1 MENYYKEL
9 PEGYKEAKVLD
20 AKDSKFGLWMNL
32 ASFPMAAIVLI
43 PCYFKVK
50 GYWEQEIKYSEFMLG
65 MFCFILIMIAYLVV
79 HELTHGLFYKI
90 FTRQKLKFGISLTC
104 AYCGIP
110 EGYVNKKTAFIS
122 TAAPFVLHSIW
133 MILLICLLPANI
145 WCIVICLLFA
155 VHFGG
160 CSGDLVVMFL
170 LLRLPKDV
178 LMNDTGPKQTFY
190 TKEKA

>member
-1 MENYYKEL
+1 MENYYEEL

-20 AKDSKFGLWMNL
+20 AKDGKFALWLNL
-32 ASFPMAAIVLI
+32 ASFPMAAVVLI

-50 GYWEQEIKYSEFMLG
+50 TYWEQEINSKEVILG
-65 MFCFILIMIAYLVV
+65 CFCFLIAMIAYLVL

-90 FTRQKLKFGISLTC
+90 FTKKKLTFGITLSC

-110 EGYVNKKTAFIS
+110 KGYVNKKTSFIS
-122 TAAPFVLHSIW
+122 TAAPLVIHSIW

-145 WCIVICLLFA
+145 WCIIVSLLFA

-160 CSGDLVVMFL
+160 CSGDLTVMYL
-170 LLRLPKDV
+170 LLRFPKDV
-178 LMNDTGPKQTFY
+178 LVNDTGPKQTFY
-190 TKEKA
+190 IKEKA